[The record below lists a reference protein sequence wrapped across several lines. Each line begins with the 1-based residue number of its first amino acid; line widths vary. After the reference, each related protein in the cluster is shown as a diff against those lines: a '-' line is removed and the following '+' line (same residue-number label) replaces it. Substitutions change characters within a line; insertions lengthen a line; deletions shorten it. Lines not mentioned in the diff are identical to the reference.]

1 MGPSNRDEGKMGICD
16 IVFIILLVLML
27 LFLIPFYSSILDIL
41 KLASQFM
48 VGADT
53 YIGLLG
59 FILGFFM
66 MFLGFKYRN
75 SVIKIFGLLL
85 MFSFLLSPF
94 YGYLGNYHYLKESL
108 GKYTYKG
115 LEVILPDDCMVEK
128 KEEPKN
134 SNTFESGMDSNFSFF
149 NNSSSWKDKMKCM
162 STETHYVYK
171 ISYRNDFQEEKMIL
185 FDGKE
190 NFDKMMR
197 VQSYEIV
204 YEKMGDYFSSI
215 KGIGKVDYQ
224 FKISISGKGILD
236 LDRSTVINEYI
247 SFPSPHR
254 VNLSNFYQDSRLI
267 LYVKFQTI
275 SNQDKVHKVITELE
289 EKSENDFP
297 VIVNYGNK
305 KEYYLRGLWYN
316 FSEKELISKL
326 IRDE

>member
-1 MGPSNRDEGKMGICD
+1 
-16 IVFIILLVLML
+16 
-27 LFLIPFYSSILDIL
+27 
-41 KLASQFM
+41 
-48 VGADT
+48 
-53 YIGLLG
+53 
-59 FILGFFM
+59 
-66 MFLGFKYRN
+66 
-75 SVIKIFGLLL
+75 
-85 MFSFLLSPF
+85 
-94 YGYLGNYHYLKESL
+94 
-108 GKYTYKG
+108 
-115 LEVILPDDCMVEK
+115 
-128 KEEPKN
+128 
-134 SNTFESGMDSNFSFF
+134 
-149 NNSSSWKDKMKCM
+149 
-162 STETHYVYK
+162 
-171 ISYRNDFQEEKMIL
+171 MIL

-267 LYVKFQTI
+267 LYVQFQTI